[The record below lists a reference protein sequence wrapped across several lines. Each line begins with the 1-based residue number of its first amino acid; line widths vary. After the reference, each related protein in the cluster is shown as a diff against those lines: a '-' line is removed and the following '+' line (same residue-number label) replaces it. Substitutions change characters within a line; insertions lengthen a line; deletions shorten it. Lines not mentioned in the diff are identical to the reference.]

1 MVEYCEK
8 NNITADS
15 PRDYENIAMALTLN
29 AITQKP
35 IAMRQ
40 VDNLS
45 MSEQDKEMKISIFS
59 YEPDLRYANVMANE
73 VANIPAREN
82 MKQILQ
88 VEQNIAME
96 EQRQAME
103 RNRDMGGRS
112 I

>member
-1 MVEYCEK
+1 
-8 NNITADS
+8 
-15 PRDYENIAMALTLN
+15 MALTLN
-29 AITQKP
+29 AINQKP
-35 IAMRQ
+35 IAMRR

-45 MSEQDKEMKISIFS
+45 MSEQDKELEISIFS

>member
-1 MVEYCEK
+1 
-8 NNITADS
+8 
-15 PRDYENIAMALTLN
+15 
-29 AITQKP
+29 
-35 IAMRQ
+35 
-40 VDNLS
+40 
-45 MSEQDKEMKISIFS
+45 
-59 YEPDLRYANVMANE
+59 MANE